1 MPDPTDN
8 RRLDELL
15 GFSEAVPNDE
25 FVLRVMQRLRKE
37 QRRRRLI
44 LTVCG
49 LVGAAFGAVGAML
62 LSQPLARI
70 LIDLPPTGTMQAVL
84 IGVAAIAF
92 YGWMMNEDIRLD
104 T

>member
-1 MPDPTDN
+1 MPDPTGN
-8 RRLDELL
+8 HRLDELL
-15 GFSEAVPNDE
+15 GFNEAVPDDE
-25 FVLRVMQRLRKE
+25 FVLQVMQRLRKE
-37 QRRRRLI
+37 QRRRQLI
-44 LTVCG
+44 LTSCG

-62 LSQPLARI
+62 LSQPMARI
-70 LIDLPPTGTMQAVL
+70 LTGLPPTGTMQAVL

>member
-1 MPDPTDN
+1 MPDPIGN
-8 RRLDELL
+8 HRLDELL
-15 GFSEAVPNDE
+15 GFNEAVPGDE
-25 FVLRVMQRLRKE
+25 FVLQVMQRLRKE
-37 QRRRRLI
+37 QRRRQLI
-44 LTVCG
+44 LAICG

-62 LSQPLARI
+62 LSQPIAKI
-70 LIDLPPTGTMQAVL
+70 FTDLPTTGTMQAVL

>member
-1 MPDPTDN
+1 MPDPIAD
-8 RRLDELL
+8 RHLDELL
-15 GFSEAVPNDE
+15 AFNEAVPDDE
-25 FVLRVMQRLRKE
+25 FVLQVMQRLRKE

-62 LSQPLARI
+62 LSQPIARI
-70 LIDLPPTGTMQAVL
+70 FTDLPPTATMQAVL
-84 IGVAAIAF
+84 VGVAAMAF
-92 YGWMMNEDIRLD
+92 YAWMMNEDVRLD